1 MKIYEFINFII
12 FLYSYLF
19 ELITK
24 NKLLLLINI
33 FFNRKSYYNT
43 FLYIRIDSHDQL
55 K

>member
-33 FFNRKSYYNT
+33 YIKNQNNFYHL
-43 FLYIRIDSHDQL
+43 LY

>member
-33 FFNRKSYYNT
+33 YKSKYNYSAFFKLFSE
-43 FLYIRIDSHDQL
+43 IIS
-55 K
+55 

>member
-24 NKLLLLINI
+24 NKLLLLIKLINKI
-33 FFNRKSYYNT
+33 
-43 FLYIRIDSHDQL
+43 
-55 K
+55 

>member
-33 FFNRKSYYNT
+33 YNYKQ
-43 FLYIRIDSHDQL
+43 FIIFI
-55 K
+55 